1 MMCTPS
7 MSFRRIAV
15 ALAAIV
21 LVAPLAG
28 SAEPLRHRW
37 TPSDRLRVG
46 FVIEPA
52 TLNPVIGIELAA
64 SNTAQL
70 IFDGLVHIDDRGRPV
85 PDLAKAVPSRAN
97 GGISADGKTL
107 TYHLDARA
115 RWHDGV
121 PVTAEDVVFTYAAI
135 MNPANNVRGRHGY
148 DQIASIDALDA
159 RTVRIRF
166 KQVFAPA
173 TLLFAGGIQGA
184 IVPKHLLAAFH
195 DLNKIGFN
203 SAPIGSG
210 PYVVREWR
218 HGDRLL
224 LDANP
229 AYFRGAPRIPHV
241 DIRFVPDSNT
251 LLTLVRTHEIDFTP
265 DLDPNQ
271 VAAVRRMPGVAL
283 RTKSGNAYRHIGF
296 NTRRSPTD
304 DWRVR
309 RALCYALD
317 PHLIYRKMYLGIG
330 EQAPADQNPATGWAN
345 AALHYYPTD
354 LARAAALL
362 DAAGWR
368 NGPDGVR
375 LKNGRRLSLQIVSLA
390 GAKTNE
396 AIELLLQDAWHRI
409 GVDAT
414 IKNYAGS
421 MLFGA
426 ARPGGG
432 LIPNGQYDVSL
443 FSFYRNP
450 DPDDSDVIGPSSI
463 PPAGQNTSFYAN
475 PEVGRLQAQAVRTF
489 DERRRHALYNRIQAI
504 IVRDVPI
511 YTLLWVPIIAAFNDD
526 LHGVSVS
533 PAGPAFWNVTT
544 WRMGAR

>member
-1 MMCTPS
+1 M
-7 MSFRRIAV
+7 
-15 ALAAIV
+15 
-21 LVAPLAG
+21 
-28 SAEPLRHRW
+28 
-37 TPSDRLRVG
+37 
-46 FVIEPA
+46 EPA
-52 TLNPVIGIELAA
+52 TLDPVIGVELAA

-97 GGISADGKTL
+97 GGISADGKTV

-121 PVTAEDVVFTYAAI
+121 PVTAEDVVFTHAAI
-135 MNPANNVRGRHGY
+135 MNPANNVQDRHGY
-148 DQIASIDALDA
+148 DQIASVDAIDAH
-159 RTVRIRF
+159 TVRIRF
-166 KQVFAPA
+166 KRVFAPA

-184 IVPKHLLAAFH
+184 IVPKHLLEAFP
-195 DLNKIGFN
+195 DLNKVAFN

-210 PYVVREWR
+210 PYIVREWR
-218 HGDRLL
+218 RGDRLL

-229 AYFRGAPRIPHV
+229 AYFRGAPRIRHV

-271 VAAVRRMPGVAL
+271 VAAVRRVDGVAV
-283 RTKSGNAYRHIGF
+283 RAKSGNAYRHIGF

-317 PHLIYRKMYLGIG
+317 PGVIYRKMYLGLG
-330 EQAPADQNPATGWAN
+330 AQAPADQNPASGWAN
-345 AALHYYPTD
+345 GALHYYPTD
-354 LARAAALL
+354 LVRAGALL

-368 NGPDGVR
+368 TGPEGVR
-375 LKNGRRLSLQIVSLA
+375 LKNGRRLSLEIVSLA

-421 MLFGA
+421 VLFGA
-426 ARPGGG
+426 AQPGGG
-432 LIPNGQYDVSL
+432 LIPNGRYDVSL
-443 FSFYRNP
+443 FSYYRNP

-463 PPAGQNTSFYAN
+463 PPAGLNTTFYAN
-475 PEVGRLQAQAVRTF
+475 PEVGRLQAQAIRTF

-533 PAGPAFWNVTT
+533 PAGPSFWNVTE
-544 WRMGAR
+544 WRLESP